1 MARVNKAGHEGR
13 AGTAGGRLGGP
24 DGNERLTG
32 STGGLLVVL
41 LVVEGLTVLSLQSLL
56 PLHVF
61 VGVLLI
67 PPVALKIA
75 STGYRFYRYYAGAAA
90 YVRKGPPAL
99 LLRALGPVIVV
110 SSAVLLATGVA
121 LLVMGPGGGA
131 VRGIHKLS
139 FVVLFAAMGVHV
151 LAHARKVPALLA
163 ADWRGRTRLA
173 GASGRRGLLVA
184 TLAVGLAFG
193 GVAIAADGA
202 WVHRQHHHRFGERDR

>member
-1 MARVNKAGHEGR
+1 MKKAGDEGR
-13 AGTAGGRLGGP
+13 AGTADGRLGGP

-41 LVVEGLTVLSLQSLL
+41 LAVEGLTVLSLQSLL

-67 PPVALKIA
+67 PPVVLKIA
-75 STGYRFYRYYAGAAA
+75 STGYRFTRYYTGAAA
-90 YVRKGPPAL
+90 YVSKGPPVL
-99 LLRALGPVIVV
+99 VLRALGPVIVV

-121 LLVMGPGGGA
+121 LLVIGPGDGP

-139 FVVLFAAMGVHV
+139 FIVLFAAMGVHV

-163 ADWRGRTRLA
+163 ADWRRRTRLA
-173 GASGRRGLLVA
+173 GATGRRGLLVA
-184 TLAVGLAFG
+184 TLVVGLAFG
-193 GVAIAADGA
+193 CVAIAYDGA
-202 WVHRQHHHRFGERDR
+202 WVHRQHHHRLGTRDR